1 MTGEKNCALKRGR
14 RVVSYAAVI
23 LPSLA
28 LGVLAMIAGGVSLML
43 WGQQIAAFVVFAL
56 LAAVVGR
63 SLCRVPDA
71 VCAAVLVLVLFATL
85 FGAEAGGARRWLD
98 LAVFNVNAAMLVL
111 PALLIL
117 LGGMELP
124 YPVLLCAGVILALQ
138 PDASQLT
145 ALCAAA
151 VPVLWRHRRK
161 RIWNAAAILVLAAC
175 MLRGYTIPVTIEP
188 VSYCEGVLALLGGL
202 SPALMAAGALSLA
215 LVPALFACRFR
226 RERAVPLL
234 SLTIYYAVT
243 MLFALS
249 GEYPMPFMG
258 FGLSPIAGYWLAY
271 LLMPDSA
278 EAK

>member
-1 MTGEKNCALKRGR
+1 MTDEKGCALKRGR
-14 RVVSYAAVI
+14 RIIPYAAVI

-28 LGVLAMIAGGVSLML
+28 LGVLAMIAGGVSPML
-43 WGQQIAAFVVFAL
+43 WGQQIAAFVVFVL

-63 SLCRVPDA
+63 SLRRVPAA

-85 FGAEAGGARRWLD
+85 FGVETGGARRWLD

-124 YPVLLCAGVILALQ
+124 YPALLCAGGILALQ

-145 ALCAAA
+145 ALCAA
-151 VPVLWRHRRK
+151 VMPVLWRHRRK
-161 RIWNAAAILVLAAC
+161 RIWNAVAILVLAAC
-175 MLRGYTIPVTIEP
+175 MIRGYTIPVTMEP
-188 VSYCEGVLALLGGL
+188 VSYCEGVLALLGEL

-215 LVPALFACRFR
+215 LVPALWALRFR

-243 MLFALS
+243 MLFALF